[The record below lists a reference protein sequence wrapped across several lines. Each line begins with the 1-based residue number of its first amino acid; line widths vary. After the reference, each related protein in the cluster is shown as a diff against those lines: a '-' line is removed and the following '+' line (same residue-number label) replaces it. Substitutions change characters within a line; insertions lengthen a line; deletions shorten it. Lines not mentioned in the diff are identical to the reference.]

1 MCHWYW
7 KYQEVKGVKKFR
19 VFPAINSFKKTFRYN
34 LGSVCFG
41 GFVLAVVKII
51 RIIFEYVVR
60 QAQQLQGNNKWVKVA
75 IWCIRITMAAVQRM
89 MDYVKITAY
98 IMVVM
103 QGCRFYI
110 GAREGCKLL
119 SINR

>member
-1 MCHWYW
+1 
-7 KYQEVKGVKKFR
+7 
-19 VFPAINSFKKTFRYN
+19 
-34 LGSVCFG
+34 
-41 GFVLAVVKII
+41 
-51 RIIFEYVVR
+51 
-60 QAQQLQGNNKWVKVA
+60 
-75 IWCIRITMAAVQRM
+75 MAAVQRM

-119 SINR
+119 SINRYSTCLPLATLLLLPL